1 MERTNGNEV
10 VVNGV
15 PLPNHVVLELQR
27 LGRALEW
34 YNAGELK
41 SAVLACA
48 VDRKLIDDPNG
59 ANFID
64 QLELTDEEKRKAE
77 GNVHN
82 LDEHRESKEKDE
94 CESEHKSEKGG
105 IWGFCKRLKEGRI
118 RRYSYDD
125 KIAC

>member
-34 YNAGELK
+34 YNAGELQ

-59 ANFID
+59 ANFMD
-64 QLELTDEEKRKAE
+64 QLELTAEEKRKAE
-77 GNVHN
+77 HRNHN
-82 LDEHRESKEKDE
+82 IEEHDEDKAKEE
-94 CESEHKSEKGG
+94 RKSGG
-105 IWGFCKRLKEGRI
+105 IWGFCKRLKEGRLH
-118 RRYSYDD
+118 RHDYEE
-125 KIAC
+125 KIACSG

>member
-1 MERTNGNEV
+1 MNRTNGNDV

-34 YNAGELK
+34 YNAGELQ

-48 VDRKLIDDPNG
+48 VDRKLIDDPSG

-77 GNVHN
+77 HRAHN
-82 LDEHRESKEKDE
+82 IEEHEKERKT
-94 CESEHKSEKGG
+94 GG
-105 IWGFCKRLKEGRI
+105 IWGFCKRLKESRM
-118 RRYSYDD
+118 RRHEYEE
-125 KIAC
+125 KVACSG

>member
-1 MERTNGNEV
+1 MNRTNGNDV

-34 YNAGELK
+34 YNAGELH

-59 ANFID
+59 VNFID
-64 QLELTDEEKRKAE
+64 QLELTDAEKRKAE
-77 GNVHN
+77 HRVHN
-82 LDEHRESKEKDE
+82 IEEHEEDKAKEE
-94 CESEHKSEKGG
+94 RKSGG
-105 IWGFCKRLKEGRI
+105 IWGFCKRLKESRL
-118 RRYSYDD
+118 RRHDYEE
-125 KIAC
+125 KIA